1 MACVNIRTADGACRK
16 REDGGRGGGGGFTK
30 EKVGDVVGD
39 AVGDCVGAVVGD
51 AVGVVVGDAVG
62 DMVGESV
69 GDRVGD
75 VVDGELVGASQSA
88 GQVLFTS
95 SVHVME
101 GNAKRTVQNEGS
113 SPPQSHVGGDE
124 GHRVPDA
131 GAAVVLQPQL
141 SPLQLTAH

>member
-1 MACVNIRTADGACRK
+1 MGEMEGDV
-16 REDGGRGGGGGFTK
+16 
-30 EKVGDVVGD
+30 VGDVVGD
-39 AVGDCVGAVVGD
+39 L
-51 AVGVVVGDAVG
+51 
-62 DMVGESV
+62 VGESV

-75 VVDGELVGASQSA
+75 VVDGELVGASTYASQSA

-131 GAAVVLQPQL
+131 GAVVVLQPQ
-141 SPLQLTAH
+141 